1 MKMRPAEAPPLRRH
15 IDGLSGERYL
25 HGAGGTV
32 AIAGL
37 RTGTSLGGRLSG
49 LNGRSVLLAVR
60 DQLPAALA
68 LIELD
73 GVARRVVLCPPD
85 LAEAYLPEIAANAE
99 ADAIVSDR
107 DPSGF
112 AALGIPLHVQ
122 ASSVITS
129 ASPAPAD
136 GHGTTWLLLTS
147 GTTGA
152 PKIVS
157 HDVTTLSAPIK
168 PVREARRSGPAVWG
182 TFYDIR
188 RYGGL
193 QIFFRAVIGGGS
205 LILSQAG
212 EPVADHLARLARY
225 GVTHLS
231 GTPSHWR
238 RALMS
243 PALRAIAPGY
253 VRLSGEIADQA
264 ILDQLRTLF
273 PRAAIGHAYASTE
286 AGVGFEVNDGLAGFP
301 AALVQ
306 VGSGNVDIKIEGGS
320 LRLRSRRTA
329 ASYVGRDAP
338 PLRDG
343 DGFIDTGD
351 LVERRGDRYH
361 FVGRRGGIINVG
373 GQKVNP
379 EEVEAVIN
387 RHPAVWASLVRARRN
402 PVTGAIVAADVV
414 LKEPAPPGPPL
425 DGNTVAQIEREIIA
439 LCRENIAPYK
449 VPAMIRVVPSLAVS
463 ESGKLL
469 RDGGLSCAT

>member
-1 MKMRPAEAPPLRRH
+1 MKMQHGETPPRLRDYIVTQQPGQRF
-15 IDGLSGERYL
+15 L
-25 HGAGGTV
+25 HGATGSV
-32 AIAGL
+32 ALADL
-37 RTGTSLGGRLSG
+37 PTGTSLGGRLQE
-49 LNGRSVLLAVR
+49 LAGRSVLLAPR
-60 DQLPAALA
+60 DQVPAALA

-85 LAEAYLPEIAANAE
+85 LAAAHLPEIAANAE

-107 DPSGF
+107 DPSDF

-122 ASSVITS
+122 A
-129 ASPAPAD
+129 ASTIEPTAPAD
-136 GHGTTWLLLTS
+136 AAQEGDDEGRHDGYRTTWLLLTS

-152 PKIVS
+152 PKIVG

-168 PVREARRSGPAVWG
+168 PAGSPPTWG

-193 QIFFRAVIGGGS
+193 QIFFRAMISGGS

-212 EPVADHLARLARY
+212 EPVADHLARLSRH

-243 PALRAIAPGY
+243 PALRSIAPGY

-264 ILDQLRTLF
+264 ILDNLRHFF
-273 PRAAIGHAYASTE
+273 PHASVGHAYASTE

-301 AALVQ
+301 AGLVD
-306 VGSGNVDIKIEGGS
+306 VGHGDVDVKIEDGS

-329 ASYVGRDAP
+329 ASYLGRTAP
-338 PLRDG
+338 QLRDD
-343 DGFIDTGD
+343 DGFVDTGD
-351 LVERRGDRYH
+351 MVELRGDRYH
-361 FVGRRGGIINVG
+361 FVGRKGGIINVG

-379 EEVEAVIN
+379 EEVEAAIN
-387 RHPAVWASLVRARRN
+387 QHPAVWGSLVRARKS
-402 PVTGAIVAADVV
+402 PITGAIVAADVV
-414 LKEPAPPGPPL
+414 LKDQSLQG
-425 DGNTVAQIEREIIA
+425 DVVAQTEREIIA
-439 LCRENIAPYK
+439 LCRENVSPYK
-449 VPAMIRVVPSLAVS
+449 VPAMIRFVPSLAVS

-469 RDGGLSCAT
+469 RHGQS

>member
-1 MKMRPAEAPPLRRH
+1 MRHAETAPRLRHYIEAPQPRF
-15 IDGLSGERYL
+15 L
-25 HGAGGTV
+25 HGASASVTL
-32 AIAGL
+32 AGL
-37 RTGTSLGGRLSG
+37 RTGTSLGGRLSE
-49 LNGRSVLLAVR
+49 LNGRSVLLAAR

-85 LAEAYLPEIAANAE
+85 LAAAHIPEIAASAE

-107 DPSGF
+107 DPADI
-112 AALGIPLHVQ
+112 AALGIPLQVE
-122 ASSVITS
+122 ATSVIAPATPADGS
-129 ASPAPAD
+129 AKAEPAD
-136 GHGTTWLLLTS
+136 GHRTTWLLLTS

-152 PKIVS
+152 PKIVA

-168 PVREARRSGPAVWG
+168 SAGTPPVWG

-193 QIFFRAVIGGGS
+193 QIFFRSIIGGGS

-212 EPVADHLARLARY
+212 EPVADHLARLARH

-243 PALRAIAPGY
+243 PALRLIAPSY

-264 ILDQLRTLF
+264 VLDNLRAFF
-273 PRAAIGHAYASTE
+273 PDAGIGHAYASTE
-286 AGVGFEVNDGLAGFP
+286 AGVGFEVDDGLAGFP
-301 AALVQ
+301 ASLV
-306 VGSGNVDIKIEGGS
+306 GAGHGDVDIKIEDGS

-329 ASYVGRDAP
+329 TSYVGPAAP
-338 PLRDG
+338 QLQDD
-343 DGFIDTGD
+343 DGFVDTGD
-351 LVERRGDRYH
+351 MVELRGDRYH
-361 FVGRRGGIINVG
+361 FVGRKGGIINVG
-373 GQKVNP
+373 GLKVNP
-379 EEVEAVIN
+379 EEVEAAIN
-387 RHPAVWASLVRARRN
+387 RHPAVWGSVVRARKN

-414 LKEPAPPGPPL
+414 LKDPSIPDSAAA
-425 DGNTVAQIEREIIA
+425 AQTEREIVA
-439 LCRENIAPYK
+439 LCRKHVAPYK
-449 VPAMIRVVPSLAVS
+449 VPAMIRFVPSLAVS

-469 RDGGLSCAT
+469 RHGG